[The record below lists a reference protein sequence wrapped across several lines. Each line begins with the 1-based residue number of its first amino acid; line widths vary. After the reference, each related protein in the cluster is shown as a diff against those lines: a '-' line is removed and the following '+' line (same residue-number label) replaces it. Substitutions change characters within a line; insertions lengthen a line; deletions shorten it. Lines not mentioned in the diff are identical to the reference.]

1 MDLPLNVCWVWLNV
15 WLFRSCAERVG
26 SGLGGLLSLTET
38 FVLDSWKV
46 SNSWLFIVWLLVTSI
61 IEVGRTEEWDTGDPF
76 VCLNS
81 SLVGIVVHLSL
92 QFVYVGEEESLT
104 VNHWLSEQ
112 IHRSETNSDQLHKVN
127 LIFLWSD
134 SRCGVKVNFGS
145 DGLFL
150 MWMYSSVLVIT
161 SSSLSSSAWEYL

>member
-15 WLFRSCAERVG
+15 FGFFAAVLREWVQDWVACLV
-26 SGLGGLLSLTET
+26 LET

-150 MWMYSSVLVIT
+150 MWMYSSVLVIM